1 MSSII
6 NADTSSGLTISSDNS
21 GEIDFQSGGVTKAGI
36 NSTGWTGD
44 GSQLSNV
51 GRLLQVVNL
60 VYSTQSSMTVGTTD
74 TAVTGM
80 NLNITPLAAG
90 SKFRI
95 DVRLFGEVYSAW
107 QVLFNIHRGAA
118 RINTT
123 SNLNYHGLSVMTQSY
138 GGAANDSTTPEI
150 LNLTTIDSTGSTVGT
165 TLTYTLV
172 ACADV
177 NRTLWINRC
186 VGAPTTSYE
195 TGISEI
201 IITEIGA

>member
-1 MSSII
+1 MAII
-6 NADTSSGLTISSDNS
+6 LDGSTGITSSGAITQGGSAVLTASS
-21 GEIDFQSGGVTKAGI
+21 T
-36 NSTGWTGD
+36 
-44 GSQLSNV
+44 V
-51 GRLLQVVNL
+51 GKVLQVVNL
-60 VYSTQSSMTVGTTD
+60 VYTTQSSMTIGTTD
-74 TAVTGM
+74 TAITGM
-80 NLNITPLAAG
+80 NLNITPLGAG

-95 DVRLFGEVYSAW
+95 DVRFFGEVVSAW
-107 QVLFNIHRGAA
+107 ETVFNIHRGAA

-123 SNLNYHGLSVMTQSY
+123 SNLNYHGLSMMTQSY
-138 GGAANDSTTPEI
+138 GAASNDSTTPEI